1 MQIFRD
7 FNTEQKHLCWI
18 LYCAFGLKYNK
29 HKIFF
34 YNHLKCTIY
43 NQHEKSFLF
52 VLGTGLEKWSIS
64 FYTNRKNSNI
74 Y

>member
-43 NQHEKSFLF
+43 NQHEKSFFLF
-52 VLGTGLEKWSIS
+52 VLGTGIGNGLFHFVPTVRIKQ
-64 FYTNRKNSNI
+64 
-74 Y
+74 